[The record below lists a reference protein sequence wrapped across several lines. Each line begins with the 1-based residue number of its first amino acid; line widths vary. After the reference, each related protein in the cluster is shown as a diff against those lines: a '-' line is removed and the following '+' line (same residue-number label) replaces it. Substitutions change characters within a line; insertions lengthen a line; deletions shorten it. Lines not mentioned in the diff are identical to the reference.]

1 MDKPP
6 ALTQLRDDI
15 STIDEEMLLLL
26 AKRRRLSLD
35 VARSKSQNAR
45 PIRDIQ
51 REHDLLT
58 RLVKQGQAQGLDS
71 HYVLSLYH
79 TIIEDSVLSQQA
91 FLQGKN
97 LPDNK
102 QYYTIAFLGS
112 RGSYSYQA
120 SMRYCERHQLNMQEL
135 GCQTFDDIINAV
147 ESGHADYGFLPIE
160 NTSTGSINEVY
171 DLLQHT
177 NLVIIGETT
186 IDVRHCLLTKPDTEL
201 SQIKQIFA
209 HPQPVGQCSRY
220 LQSHKNWKINYCRSS
235 GDAMKQLQ
243 DSEANDIAVIG
254 SERGGKLYGL
264 TVLENNL
271 ANQQINQTRF
281 IIVARKSIDVPTQL
295 SAKTTLIMATAQK
308 PGSLVDALQIL
319 KNHQLNMTKLE
330 SRPIPGT
337 PWEEMFYL
345 DIEANLQAP
354 TMQTALASLTKL
366 TRFIKVLGC
375 YPCETVEPT
384 QINQQHLMIEPDTS
398 RLQQDQFVEETI
410 AIKQFILGKAYQQKI
425 AKLTSTAKLISPDAF
440 AQNIKNQGIQ
450 AVLLSANIEENE
462 RQQIYSS
469 LNKFDLCSIQQV
481 TENMQLTDLAHCDV
495 FLIPAEQMY
504 NQKLFQRVGT
514 QLKPII
520 VSCHKSADLEIIK
533 QAIKQLKAFGN
544 QQIMLYVSAQNN
556 KILVDKKQE
565 LNQLLRSL
573 NTPLIVDQKSIIKI
587 NDPIEFNAVVV
598 AIDELGK

>member
-354 TMQTALASLTKL
+354 AMQTALASLTKL

-425 AKLTSTAKLISPDAF
+425 AKLTSTTKLISPDAF

-504 NQKLFQRVGT
+504 NQKLFQRAGT